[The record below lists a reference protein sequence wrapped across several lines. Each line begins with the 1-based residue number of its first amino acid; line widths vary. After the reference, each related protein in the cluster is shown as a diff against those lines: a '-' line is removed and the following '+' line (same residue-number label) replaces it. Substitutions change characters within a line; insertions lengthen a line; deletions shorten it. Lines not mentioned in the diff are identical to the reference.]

1 MLLYPRQLAS
11 AYLLDLVLGDPQR
24 MPHPIRWIGRLISW
38 TESIFL
44 DRSAPASQQ
53 RLAGFAFW
61 MVVIGGVVSGT
72 LFVAGLSSHVS
83 PLFGN
88 FIIIW
93 LAYCLLA
100 TRSLHR
106 ESNQVIRA
114 LRAGKVDLARQHLGR
129 IVSRDTAQLDEKSI
143 IRAVIETVS
152 ENISDG
158 IVAPLFYLSIGG
170 LIGGMTYKSVNTM
183 DSMVGY
189 MNERYRY
196 FGWFAAKADD
206 MANWIPSRLSGFLII
221 GGAALLK
228 MDWRQAWRVMRRDA
242 GKMKSPNAGFPE
254 AATAGALGVQLGGT
268 NWYFG
273 LPEEK
278 PTLGNPLKEMNLDTY
293 NAMIRLMYVAS
304 FLAFLTSLGGRCLLC
319 WRLL

>member
-1 MLLYPRQLAS
+1 MLLFPWQLAL
-11 AYLLDLVLGDPQR
+11 AYFLDLILGDPLR

-44 DRSAPASQQ
+44 DGSASASQQ

-61 MVVIGGVVSGT
+61 MVVIGAVVSGT
-72 LFVAGLSSHVS
+72 LFVAGLSYHVC
-83 PLFGN
+83 PLLGDL
-88 FIIIW
+88 IIIW
-93 LAYCLLA
+93 LAYCMLA

-106 ESNQVIRA
+106 ESGRVIRA
-114 LRAGKVDLARQHLGR
+114 LRSGKIDLARHQLAC

-158 IVAPLFYLSIGG
+158 IVAPLFYLAIGG
-170 LIGGMTYKSVNTM
+170 LVGGMAYKSMNTM

-206 MANWIPSRLSGFLII
+206 LANWIPARLSGLLIVA
-221 GGAALLK
+221 GAALLK
-228 MDWRQAWRVMRRDA
+228 MEWRQAWRTMRRDA

-254 AATAGALGVQLGGT
+254 AAAAGALGVKLGGT

-273 LPEEK
+273 RPEDK
-278 PTLGNPLKEMNLDTY
+278 PILGTQLKEINFATY
-293 NAMIRLMYVAS
+293 NAMILLMYVSS
-304 FLAFLTSLGGRCLLC
+304 FLAFLIALAGRYLLC
-319 WRLL
+319 

>member
-1 MLLYPRQLAS
+1 
-11 AYLLDLVLGDPQR
+11 

-44 DRSAPASQQ
+44 DRSASANQQ

-72 LFVAGLSSHVS
+72 LFVTGLSCHVY
-83 PLFGN
+83 PLLGN
-88 FIIIW
+88 LIIIW

-114 LRAGKVDLARQHLGR
+114 LRAGKIDLARQHLAL

-304 FLAFLTSLGGRCLLC
+304 FLAFLTSLGGRYLLC

>member
-1 MLLYPRQLAS
+1 MLLFPWQLAS

-24 MPHPIRWIGRLISW
+24 MPHPVRWIGRLISW

-44 DRSAPASQQ
+44 DTSASASQQ

-72 LFVAGLSSHVS
+72 LFVAGLSSHVY
-83 PLFGN
+83 PLLGN
-88 FIIIW
+88 LIIIW
-93 LAYCLLA
+93 LGYCILA

-106 ESNQVIRA
+106 ESNRVIRA
-114 LRAGKVDLARQHLGR
+114 LSSGRIDLARRRLAG
-129 IVSRDTAQLDEKSI
+129 IVSRDTAQLDEKGI

-206 MANWIPSRLSGFLII
+206 VANWVPSRLSGLLII
-221 GGAALLK
+221 AGAALLK
-228 MDWRQAWRVMRRDA
+228 MDWRRAWQVMRRDA
-242 GKMKSPNAGFPE
+242 GNMKSPNAGFPE

-273 LPEEK
+273 RPEDK
-278 PTLGNPLKEMNLDTY
+278 PTLGIPLKEMNFQTY
-293 NAMIRLMYVAS
+293 SAMIRLMYVSS
-304 FLAFLTSLGGRCLLC
+304 FLAFLFALVGRYLLC
-319 WRLL
+319 WRFQ